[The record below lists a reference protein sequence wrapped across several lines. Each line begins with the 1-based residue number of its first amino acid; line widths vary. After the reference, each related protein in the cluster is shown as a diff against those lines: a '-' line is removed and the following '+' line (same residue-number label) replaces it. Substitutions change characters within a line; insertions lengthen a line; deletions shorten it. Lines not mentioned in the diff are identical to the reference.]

1 MISVQIGKIS
11 QATMTLAVVAHKKN
25 FPVVAYF
32 FQGIKTAGKVKSD
45 LKHILI
51 LSKIAVLY

>member
-1 MISVQIGKIS
+1 
-11 QATMTLAVVAHKKN
+11 MTLAVVAHKKN

-32 FQGIKTAGKVKSD
+32 FQGIKTARNVKSD